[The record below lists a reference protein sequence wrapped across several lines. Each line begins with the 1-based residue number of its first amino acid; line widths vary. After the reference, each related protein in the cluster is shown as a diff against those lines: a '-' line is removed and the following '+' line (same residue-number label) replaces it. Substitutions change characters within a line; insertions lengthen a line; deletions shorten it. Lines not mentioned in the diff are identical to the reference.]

1 MKQPKHGQIRLRD
14 LWLAHKAGW
23 SLSFSLGV
31 LTVFATVALL
41 AWSGWFI
48 SAAAAAGVGASFNY
62 LRPGAL
68 IRLFAIMRTAGRY
81 GERVLS
87 HALVLRLLAVLRVQ
101 VFVSLA
107 HQNGAHQNGAQ
118 QAGQS
123 VLAGGDRLQRL
134 IADIDVLDQ
143 LPLRLLNPLGYASL
157 LSAAFLLLLLFMLP
171 GAFWPVFGVL
181 LLLALAI
188 VVVSRQGARG
198 PVQQAATE
206 VQLQGQRRG
215 LLLENLQLLTTLLT
229 TGHWQQRQQQFI
241 RLDQQVLHLQQHQQY
256 GQLAAQLLLQCLMLA
271 GLAALCWPMLA
282 ALLAEQP
289 FPLEVPLWLGLLL
302 AWLGLS
308 ELLFPLLL
316 LPQSYGQLRAA
327 QQRCNALATPV
338 CSSLDLAAAADPD
351 LSNGVTLDI
360 RQLQFGFQQP
370 LGEVSASFQQGD
382 VVLLKGPSGSGKS
395 CLLQTLAAEIPA
407 LTGSILL
414 QGLTLEQWPSAARY
428 QQLGYLPQRPY
439 LFGLSVAADL
449 RLAKPAAS
457 DEELLQVLTLVG
469 LDDWL
474 ARQSQGLL
482 TVLGDYG
489 VGLSGGE
496 LKRFALAR
504 LLLQK
509 PAVLLLDE
517 PFAGLQQQLA
527 QQLLQRLA
535 AFQQHGILI
544 VASHQQQQ
552 DHCFTKS
559 WQLATDRLSG

>member
-1 MKQPKHGQIRLRD
+1 
-14 LWLAHKAGW
+14 
-23 SLSFSLGV
+23 
-31 LTVFATVALL
+31 
-41 AWSGWFI
+41 
-48 SAAAAAGVGASFNY
+48 
-62 LRPGAL
+62 
-68 IRLFAIMRTAGRY
+68 
-81 GERVLS
+81 VLS

-118 QAGQS
+118 QAAQS

-157 LSAAFLLLLLFMLP
+157 LSAAFLLLLLFILP

-198 PVQQAATE
+198 PVQQAAAE

-229 TGHWQQRQQQFI
+229 TGHWLQRQQQFI
-241 RLDQQVLHLQQHQQY
+241 RLDQQVLQLQQRQQY
-256 GQLAAQLLLQCLMLA
+256 GQLVAQLLLQCLMLA
-271 GLAALCWPMLA
+271 GLAALCWPMLV
-282 ALLAEQP
+282 ALQAQQP

-327 QQRCNALATPV
+327 QQRCNALAQPV
-338 CSSLDLAAAADPD
+338 CSSLDVAVAAAPD
-351 LSNGVTLDI
+351 LSQSVMLDI

-407 LTGSILL
+407 VAGSVML
-414 QGLTLEQWPSAARY
+414 QNLALEQWPTAARY

-449 RLAKPAAS
+449 RLAKPAAT
-457 DEELLQVLTLVG
+457 DDELLQVLALVG
-469 LDDWL
+469 LEDWL

-544 VASHQQQQ
+544 IASHQQQQ
-552 DHCFTKS
+552 DHCFTNS
-559 WQLATDRLSG
+559 WQLVTDRLSG

>member
-1 MKQPKHGQIRLRD
+1 MKQHKHGQIRLRD
-14 LWLAHKAGW
+14 LWRTHKAGW

-87 HALVLRLLAVLRVQ
+87 HALVLRLLAALRVQ

-107 HQNGAHQNGAQ
+107 QQNGTQ
-118 QAGQS
+118 QSGDT

-157 LSAAFLLLLLFMLP
+157 LSAAFLFLLLVLLP
-171 GAFWPVFGVL
+171 DAFWPVAAL
-181 LLLALAI
+181 LLVLALSI
-188 VVVSRQGARG
+188 VVVSQKGTSG

-241 RLDQQVLHLQQHQQY
+241 QLDQQVLQLQQRQQY
-256 GQLAAQLLLQCLMLA
+256 GQLAAQWLLQLLILA
-271 GLAALCWPMLA
+271 GLAALCWPMLT
-282 ALLAEQP
+282 ALLAQQP
-289 FPLEVPLWLGLLL
+289 FPLAVPLWLGLVL

-308 ELLFPLLL
+308 ELLFSLLL

-327 QQRCNALATPV
+327 QQRCNALAAPV
-338 CSSLDLAAAADPD
+338 CSSSDVAAAAAPD
-351 LSNGVTLDI
+351 LSHGVTLDI

-414 QGLTLEQWPSAARY
+414 QGLALEQWPTAALY

-449 RLAKPAAS
+449 RLAKPSAS
-457 DEELLQVLTLVG
+457 DEELLQVLTSVG
-469 LDDWL
+469 LDGWL
-474 ARQSQGLL
+474 ARQNQGLL

-544 VASHQQQQ
+544 IASHQQQQ
-552 DHCFTKS
+552 DQVFNREWSLHHRVD
-559 WQLATDRLSG
+559 QATTCQC

>member
-229 TGHWQQRQQQFI
+229 TGHWQQREQQFI
-241 RLDQQVLHLQQHQQY
+241 RLDQQVLHLQQNQQY

-289 FPLEVPLWLGLLL
+289 FPLEVPLWLGLVL

-338 CSSLDLAAAADPD
+338 CSSPDLAAAEPSD
-351 LSNGVTLDI
+351 LCQGVTLDI

-414 QGLTLEQWPSAARY
+414 QGLTLEQWPTAARY

-449 RLAKPAAS
+449 RLAKPAAT
-457 DEELLQVLTLVG
+457 DDELLQVLALVG

-474 ARQSQGLL
+474 TRQSQGLL

-535 AFQQHGILI
+535 AFQQHGMLI
-544 VASHQQQQ
+544 IASHQQQQ
-552 DHCFTKS
+552 DKVFNQTLC
-559 WQLATDRLSG
+559 L

>member
-1 MKQPKHGQIRLRD
+1 MKQPKHRQIRLRD

-118 QAGQS
+118 QAAQS

-229 TGHWQQRQQQFI
+229 TGHWQQREQQFI
-241 RLDQQVLHLQQHQQY
+241 RLDQQVLHLQQNQQY

-289 FPLEVPLWLGLLL
+289 FPLEVPLWLGLVL

-338 CSSLDLAAAADPD
+338 CSSPDLAAAEPSD
-351 LSNGVTLDI
+351 LCQGVTLDI

-414 QGLTLEQWPSAARY
+414 QGLTLEQWPTAARY

-449 RLAKPAAS
+449 RLAKPAAT
-457 DEELLQVLTLVG
+457 DDELLQVLALVG

-474 ARQSQGLL
+474 TRQSQGLL

-504 LLLQK
+504 LLLQR

-544 VASHQQQQ
+544 IASHQQQQ
-552 DHCFTKS
+552 DKVFN
-559 WQLATDRLSG
+559 RLLVL

>member
-1 MKQPKHGQIRLRD
+1 M
-14 LWLAHKAGW
+14 
-23 SLSFSLGV
+23 
-31 LTVFATVALL
+31 
-41 AWSGWFI
+41 
-48 SAAAAAGVGASFNY
+48 
-62 LRPGAL
+62 
-68 IRLFAIMRTAGRY
+68 
-81 GERVLS
+81 
-87 HALVLRLLAVLRVQ
+87 
-101 VFVSLA
+101 
-107 HQNGAHQNGAQ
+107 
-118 QAGQS
+118 
-123 VLAGGDRLQRL
+123 LAGGDRLQRL

-157 LSAAFLLLLLFMLP
+157 LSAAFLFLLLVLLP
-171 GAFWPVFGVL
+171 DAFWPVAAL
-181 LLLALAI
+181 LLVLAVAI
-188 VVVSRQGARG
+188 VVASRTGVRG
-198 PVQQAATE
+198 PVQQAAAE

-241 RLDQQVLHLQQHQQY
+241 RLDQQVLQLQQRQQY
-256 GQLAAQLLLQCLMLA
+256 GQLAAQWLLQLLILV

-282 ALLAEQP
+282 ALLAEQQ
-289 FPLEVPLWLGLLL
+289 FPLAVPLWLGLVL

-327 QQRCNALATPV
+327 QQRCNALAAPV
-338 CSSLDLAAAADPD
+338 CSSPDVAAAAAPD
-351 LSNGVTLDI
+351 LSHGVTLDI

-370 LGEVSASFQQGD
+370 IGEVSASFQQGD

-414 QGLTLEQWPSAARY
+414 QGLALEQWPTAALY

-449 RLAKPAAS
+449 RLAKPSAS

-474 ARQSQGLL
+474 AQQSQGLL

-544 VASHQQQQ
+544 IASHQQQQ
-552 DHCFTKS
+552 DQVFNRELSLHHRVD
-559 WQLATDRLSG
+559 QATTCQC

>member
-14 LWLAHKAGW
+14 LWLTHKAGW
-23 SLSFSLGV
+23 SLSFALGV

-101 VFVSLA
+101 VFVRL
-107 HQNGAHQNGAQ
+107 AQ
-118 QAGQS
+118 QSGDT

-143 LPLRLLNPLGYASL
+143 LPLRLMNPLGYASL
-157 LSAAFLLLLLFMLP
+157 LSAAFLLLLLLMLP
-171 GAFWPVFGVL
+171 DAFWHVAAVL
-181 LLLALAI
+181 LVLAVAI
-188 VVVSRQGARG
+188 VVASRTGVRG
-198 PVQQAATE
+198 PVQQAAAE

-241 RLDQQVLHLQQHQQY
+241 RLDQQVLQLQQHQQY

-282 ALLAEQP
+282 ALLAEQQ
-289 FPLEVPLWLGLLL
+289 FPLEVPLWLGLVL

-327 QQRCNALATPV
+327 QQRCNALAAPV
-338 CSSLDLAAAADPD
+338 CSSPDLAAAAAPD
-351 LSNGVTLDI
+351 LSQSVTLEI

-414 QGLTLEQWPSAARY
+414 QGLTLEQWPTAALY

-449 RLAKPAAS
+449 RLAKPAAT

-474 ARQSQGLL
+474 TRQPQGLL

-544 VASHQQQQ
+544 IASHQQQQ

>member
-14 LWLAHKAGW
+14 LWLTHKAGW

-101 VFVSLA
+101 VFVSL
-107 HQNGAHQNGAQ
+107 AHQNGAQ

-229 TGHWQQRQQQFI
+229 TGHWQQREQQFI
-241 RLDQQVLHLQQHQQY
+241 WLDQQVLHLQQNQQY

-289 FPLEVPLWLGLLL
+289 FPLEVPLWLGLVL

-338 CSSLDLAAAADPD
+338 CSSPDLAAAEPSD
-351 LSNGVTLDI
+351 LCQGVTLDI

-414 QGLTLEQWPSAARY
+414 QGLTLEQWPTAARY

-449 RLAKPAAS
+449 RLAKPAAT

-474 ARQSQGLL
+474 TRQSQGLL

-544 VASHQQQQ
+544 IGSHQQQQ
-552 DHCFTKS
+552 DKVFNQTLC
-559 WQLATDRLSG
+559 L

>member
-1 MKQPKHGQIRLRD
+1 MKQPKHGQVRLRD

-229 TGHWQQRQQQFI
+229 TGHWQQREQQFI
-241 RLDQQVLHLQQHQQY
+241 RLDQQVLHLQQNQQY

-289 FPLEVPLWLGLLL
+289 FPLEVPLWLGLVL

-338 CSSLDLAAAADPD
+338 CSSPDLAAAEPSD
-351 LSNGVTLDI
+351 LCQGVTLDI

-414 QGLTLEQWPSAARY
+414 QGLTLEQWPTAARY

-449 RLAKPAAS
+449 RLAKPAAT
-457 DEELLQVLTLVG
+457 DDELLQVLALVG

-474 ARQSQGLL
+474 TRQSQGLL

-535 AFQQHGILI
+535 AFQQHGMLI
-544 VASHQQQQ
+544 IASHQQQQ
-552 DHCFTKS
+552 DKVFNQTLC
-559 WQLATDRLSG
+559 L

>member
-14 LWLAHKAGW
+14 LWLTHKAGW

-118 QAGQS
+118 QNGAQQAAQS

-188 VVVSRQGARG
+188 VVVSRQGERG

-229 TGHWQQRQQQFI
+229 TGHWQQREQQFI
-241 RLDQQVLHLQQHQQY
+241 RLDQQVLHLQQNQQY

-282 ALLAEQP
+282 ALQAQQP
-289 FPLEVPLWLGLLL
+289 FPLEVPLWLGLVL

-338 CSSLDLAAAADPD
+338 CSSPDLAAAEPSD
-351 LSNGVTLDI
+351 LCQGVTLDI

-414 QGLTLEQWPSAARY
+414 QGLTLEQWPTAARY

-449 RLAKPAAS
+449 RLAKPAAT
-457 DEELLQVLTLVG
+457 DDELLQVLALVG

-474 ARQSQGLL
+474 TRQSQGLL

-535 AFQQHGILI
+535 AFQQHGMLI
-544 VASHQQQQ
+544 IASHQQQQ
-552 DHCFTKS
+552 DKVFNQTLC
-559 WQLATDRLSG
+559 L

>member
-23 SLSFSLGV
+23 SLSFSLGA

-107 HQNGAHQNGAQ
+107 HQNG
-118 QAGQS
+118 QS

-157 LSAAFLLLLLFMLP
+157 LSTAFLLLLLFMLP

-229 TGHWQQRQQQFI
+229 TGHWQQREQQFI
-241 RLDQQVLHLQQHQQY
+241 RLDQQVLHLQQNQQY

-271 GLAALCWPMLA
+271 GLAALCWPMLV

-289 FPLEVPLWLGLLL
+289 FPLEVPLWLGLVL

-327 QQRCNALATPV
+327 QQRCNALAESV
-338 CSSLDLAAAADPD
+338 CSSPDLAAAEPSD
-351 LSNGVTLDI
+351 LCQGVTLDI

-407 LTGSILL
+407 LTGSILW
-414 QGLTLEQWPSAARY
+414 QGLALEQWPSAVLYR
-428 QQLGYLPQRPY
+428 QIGYLPQRPY

-449 RLAKPAAS
+449 RLAKPAAT

-474 ARQSQGLL
+474 TRQSQGLL

-535 AFQQHGILI
+535 AFQQHGMLI
-544 VASHQQQQ
+544 IASHQQQQ
-552 DHCFTKS
+552 DKVFNQTLC
-559 WQLATDRLSG
+559 L

>member
-1 MKQPKHGQIRLRD
+1 MKQHKHGQIRLRD
-14 LWLAHKAGW
+14 LWLTHKAGW

-68 IRLFAIMRTAGRY
+68 IRLFAIIRTAGRY

-87 HALVLRLLAVLRVQ
+87 HALVLRLLAALRVQ

-107 HQNGAHQNGAQ
+107 QQNGTQ
-118 QAGQS
+118 QSGDT

-171 GAFWPVFGVL
+171 DAFWHVAAL
-181 LLLALAI
+181 LLVLAVAI
-188 VVVSRQGARG
+188 VVASRTGVRG
-198 PVQQAATE
+198 PVQQAAAE

-241 RLDQQVLHLQQHQQY
+241 RLDQQVLQLQQRQQY

-271 GLAALCWPMLA
+271 GLAALCLPMLA
-282 ALLAEQP
+282 ALLAEQQ
-289 FPLEVPLWLGLLL
+289 FPLEVPLWLGLVL

-327 QQRCNALATPV
+327 QQRCNALAEPV
-338 CSSLDLAAAADPD
+338 CSSPDVAAAATPD
-351 LSNGVTLDI
+351 LSHGVTLDI

-370 LGEVSASFQQGD
+370 IGEVSASFQQGD

-407 LTGSILL
+407 LTGAILL
-414 QGLTLEQWPSAARY
+414 QGLALEQWPTAALY

-517 PFAGLQQQLA
+517 PFAGLQHQLA

-544 VASHQQQQ
+544 IASHQQQQ
-552 DHCFTKS
+552 DGLFNQTLC
-559 WQLATDRLSG
+559 L

>member
-1 MKQPKHGQIRLRD
+1 MKQPTHRQIRLRD

-107 HQNGAHQNGAQ
+107 HQNGAQ
-118 QAGQS
+118 QTGHS

-229 TGHWQQRQQQFI
+229 TGHWQQREQQFI
-241 RLDQQVLHLQQHQQY
+241 RLDQQVLHLQQNQQY

-289 FPLEVPLWLGLLL
+289 FPLEVPLWLGLVL

-338 CSSLDLAAAADPD
+338 CSSPDLAAAEPSD
-351 LSNGVTLDI
+351 LCQGVTLDI

-414 QGLTLEQWPSAARY
+414 QGLTLEQWPTAARY

-535 AFQQHGILI
+535 AFQQHGMLI
-544 VASHQQQQ
+544 IASHQQQQ
-552 DHCFTKS
+552 DKVFNQTLC
-559 WQLATDRLSG
+559 L

>member
-87 HALVLRLLAVLRVQ
+87 HALVLRLLAVLRLQ

-107 HQNGAHQNGAQ
+107 HQNGAKHSG
-118 QAGQS
+118 S
-123 VLAGGDRLQRL
+123 PVLAGGDRLQRL

-143 LPLRLLNPLGYASL
+143 LPMRLLNPLGYACL
-157 LSAAFLLLLLFMLP
+157 LSAAFLLLLWLLLP
-171 GAFWPVFGVL
+171 SAFWPVVTVL
-181 LLLALAI
+181 LVLAMAI
-188 VVVSRQGARG
+188 VVAFRKGAQGA
-198 PVQQAATE
+198 VQQATSE

-229 TGHWQQRQQQFI
+229 TGHWQQREQQFI
-241 RLDQQVLHLQQHQQY
+241 RLDQQVLHLQQNQQY

-271 GLAALCWPMLA
+271 GLAALCGPMLA

-289 FPLEVPLWLGLLL
+289 FPLEVPLWLGLVL

-327 QQRCNALATPV
+327 QQRCNALAEPV
-338 CSSLDLAAAADPD
+338 CLSPDLAAAEPSD
-351 LSNGVTLDI
+351 LCQGVTLDI

-414 QGLTLEQWPSAARY
+414 QGLTLEQWPTAARY

-449 RLAKPAAS
+449 RLAKPAAT

-474 ARQSQGLL
+474 TRQSQGLL

-535 AFQQHGILI
+535 AFQQHGMLI
-544 VASHQQQQ
+544 IASHQQQDKVFNQ
-552 DHCFTKS
+552 TLC
-559 WQLATDRLSG
+559 L

>member
-1 MKQPKHGQIRLRD
+1 MKQQTHGQIRLRD
-14 LWLAHKAGW
+14 LWLTHKAGW
-23 SLSFSLGV
+23 SFSFSLGV

-68 IRLFAIMRTAGRY
+68 IRLFAIIRTAGRY

-87 HALVLRLLAVLRVQ
+87 HALVLRLLAVLRLQ

-107 HQNGAHQNGAQ
+107 HQTGHT
-118 QAGQS
+118 
-123 VLAGGDRLQRL
+123 VLACGDRLQRL

-157 LSAAFLLLLLFMLP
+157 LSAAFLLLLFVLLP
-171 GAFWPVFGVL
+171 GAFWLIASVL
-181 LLLALAI
+181 LVLMLAI
-188 VVVSRQGARG
+188 VIFSRTGARG
-198 PVQQAATE
+198 LVQQAAEE

-215 LLLENLQLLTTLLT
+215 QLLENLQLLTTLLT

-241 RLDQQVLHLQQHQQY
+241 RLDQQVLQLQQHQQY

-271 GLAALCWPMLA
+271 GLAALCWPMLV
-282 ALLAEQP
+282 ALQAQQP
-289 FPLEVPLWLGLLL
+289 FPLEVPLWLGLVL

-327 QQRCNALATPV
+327 QQRCNALAAPV
-338 CSSLDLAAAADPD
+338 CSSPDVAAAAPD
-351 LSNGVTLDI
+351 LSQSMTLEI

-382 VVLLKGPSGSGKS
+382 VVLLKGPSGCGKS
-395 CLLQTLAAEIPA
+395 SLLQTLAAEIPA
-407 LTGSILL
+407 LAGAILL
-414 QGLTLEQWPSAARY
+414 QDLALEQWPTAALY

-449 RLAKPAAS
+449 RLAKPAAT
-457 DEELLQVLTLVG
+457 DEELLQVLALVG

-474 ARQSQGLL
+474 TRQPHGLL

-535 AFQQHGILI
+535 AFQQSGILLI
-544 VASHQQQQ
+544 ASHQQQQ
-552 DHCFTKS
+552 DGLFNRH
-559 WQLATDRLSG
+559 WQL

>member
-107 HQNGAHQNGAQ
+107 HQNGAQQNGAQ
-118 QAGQS
+118 QAAQS

-229 TGHWQQRQQQFI
+229 TGHWQQREQQFI
-241 RLDQQVLHLQQHQQY
+241 RLDQQVLHLQQNQQY

-289 FPLEVPLWLGLLL
+289 FPLEVPLWLGLVL

-338 CSSLDLAAAADPD
+338 CSSPDLAAAEPSD
-351 LSNGVTLDI
+351 LCQGVTLDI

-414 QGLTLEQWPSAARY
+414 QGLTLEQWPTAARY

-449 RLAKPAAS
+449 RLAKPAAT

-474 ARQSQGLL
+474 RA
-482 TVLGDYG
+482 
-489 VGLSGGE
+489 
-496 LKRFALAR
+496 KAKA
-504 LLLQK
+504 
-509 PAVLLLDE
+509 
-517 PFAGLQQQLA
+517 
-527 QQLLQRLA
+527 
-535 AFQQHGILI
+535 
-544 VASHQQQQ
+544 
-552 DHCFTKS
+552 C
-559 WQLATDRLSG
+559 

>member
-1 MKQPKHGQIRLRD
+1 MKQPKHRQIRLRD

-62 LRPGAL
+62 LRPSAL

-118 QAGQS
+118 QAAQS

-229 TGHWQQRQQQFI
+229 TGHWQQREQQFI
-241 RLDQQVLHLQQHQQY
+241 RLDQQVLHLQQNQQY

-271 GLAALCWPMLA
+271 GLAALSWPMLA

-289 FPLEVPLWLGLLL
+289 FPLEVPLWPGLVL

-338 CSSLDLAAAADPD
+338 CSSPDLAAAEPSD
-351 LSNGVTLDI
+351 LCQGVTLDI

-414 QGLTLEQWPSAARY
+414 QGLTLEQWPTAARY

-449 RLAKPAAS
+449 RLAKPAAT
-457 DEELLQVLTLVG
+457 DDELLQVLALVG

-474 ARQSQGLL
+474 TRQSQGLL

-504 LLLQK
+504 LLLQR

-544 VASHQQQQ
+544 IASHQQQQ
-552 DHCFTKS
+552 DKLFN
-559 WQLATDRLSG
+559 RLLVL